1 MSIPPLQS
9 PAGFKSCISCQ
20 NEVLMKRVKVIE
32 DHARMAPAHL
42 NFATLSVGNMFETLR
57 STGKL
62 TGVRYVLV
70 LDVEL

>member
-1 MSIPPLQS
+1 
-9 PAGFKSCISCQ
+9 
-20 NEVLMKRVKVIE
+20 
-32 DHARMAPAHL
+32 MAPTHL

-70 LDVEL
+70 LEVELYIYFHQNLNAKVGVGACHVPETAKRCGGLL